1 VNSVTCP
8 AFYFQI
14 YFKCNKFILSNN
26 RCAGSCF
33 IRAALRNQGTP
44 LLGLGAILVP
54 AIVGSN
60 ENKQNETS
68 ETARKT
74 SIQNVVTKRWFKK
87 HGPKGYYK
95 MLPQHV
101 TTTCNHK
108 KRHTQNNQTRT
119 TAVAQRSSQ
128 QVHAFDRVL
137 FRRHSVMFGGD
148 FGVRRNPFP
157 VHIHVAQL
165 NARLA
170 VALAS
175 RRSVPG
181 RALR

>member
-1 VNSVTCP
+1 
-8 AFYFQI
+8 
-14 YFKCNKFILSNN
+14 
-26 RCAGSCF
+26 
-33 IRAALRNQGTP
+33 
-44 LLGLGAILVP
+44 
-54 AIVGSN
+54 
-60 ENKQNETS
+60 
-68 ETARKT
+68 
-74 SIQNVVTKRWFKK
+74 
-87 HGPKGYYK
+87 
-95 MLPQHV
+95 MLPQKA
-101 TTTCNHK
+101 TTK
-108 KRHTQNNQTRT
+108 KRHTQINQTRT

-181 RALR
+181 RALMQWCNDVMVQHNGIMEQWNNGTMEQ

>member
-1 VNSVTCP
+1 MVQNGTT
-8 AFYFQI
+8 
-14 YFKCNKFILSNN
+14 KCYHN
-26 RCAGSCF
+26 
-33 IRAALRNQGTP
+33 
-44 LLGLGAILVP
+44 
-54 AIVGSN
+54 
-60 ENKQNETS
+60 
-68 ETARKT
+68 
-74 SIQNVVTKRWFKK
+74 
-87 HGPKGYYK
+87 
-95 MLPQHV
+95 MLPQKA
-101 TTTCNHK
+101 TTK

-181 RALR
+181 RALMQ

>member
-1 VNSVTCP
+1 MLP
-8 AFYFQI
+8 
-14 YFKCNKFILSNN
+14 
-26 RCAGSCF
+26 
-33 IRAALRNQGTP
+33 
-44 LLGLGAILVP
+44 
-54 AIVGSN
+54 
-60 ENKQNETS
+60 
-68 ETARKT
+68 
-74 SIQNVVTKRWFKK
+74 QNVTTKCY
-87 HGPKGYYK
+87 HK
-95 MLPQHV
+95 MLPQNV
-101 TTTCNHK
+101 ATK

-181 RALR
+181 RALMQ

>member
-1 VNSVTCP
+1 
-8 AFYFQI
+8 
-14 YFKCNKFILSNN
+14 
-26 RCAGSCF
+26 
-33 IRAALRNQGTP
+33 LRNQGTP
-44 LLGLGAILVP
+44 LLGFGAILVP

-60 ENKQNETS
+60 ENKKQNIRNSKKNIHSKCYHQTLIQKPWS
-68 ETARKT
+68 KRLP
-74 SIQNVVTKRWFKK
+74 QNVTTKCY
-87 HGPKGYYK
+87 HN
-95 MLPQHV
+95 MLPQKA
-101 TTTCNHK
+101 TTK
-108 KRHTQNNQTRT
+108 KRHTQINQTRT

-181 RALR
+181 RALDAMLQ

>member
-1 VNSVTCP
+1 MLPPNVDSKTMVQKATTTC
-8 AFYFQI
+8 YH
-14 YFKCNKFILSNN
+14 N
-26 RCAGSCF
+26 
-33 IRAALRNQGTP
+33 
-44 LLGLGAILVP
+44 
-54 AIVGSN
+54 
-60 ENKQNETS
+60 
-68 ETARKT
+68 
-74 SIQNVVTKRWFKK
+74 
-87 HGPKGYYK
+87 
-95 MLPQHV
+95 MLPQNV

-108 KRHTQNNQTRT
+108 KRHTENNQVRT

-181 RALR
+181 RALDVMMQWCNGALM